1 VFQRIRDRESRALRF
16 RMLTVS
22 TGDPNR
28 WHSHPLIGYSGSGT
42 VFRNEKGTNVF
53 RRLKHFVFFFM
64 LCDWLL
70 LFENFG
76 ATAKLL
82 VSLILRILNW
92 FLIVSFFLHFFLF
105 FFDGVKNAYKQLPKN
120 KF

>member
-1 VFQRIRDRESRALRF
+1 MCSV
-16 RMLTVS
+16 
-22 TGDPNR
+22 
-28 WHSHPLIGYSGSGT
+28 GS
-42 VFRNEKGTNVF
+42 NIS
-53 RRLKHFVFFFM
+53 FFFM
-64 LCDWLL
+64 LCDWPL

-92 FLIVSFFLHFFLF
+92 FLIVSFFLHFFLL